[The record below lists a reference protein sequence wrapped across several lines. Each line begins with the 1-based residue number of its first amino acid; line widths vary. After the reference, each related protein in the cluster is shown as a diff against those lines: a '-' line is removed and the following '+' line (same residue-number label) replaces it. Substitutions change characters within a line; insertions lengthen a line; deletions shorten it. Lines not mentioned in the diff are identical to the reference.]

1 VFDFSH
7 LEAASAIVG
16 QCNHLSTSVQING
29 SPKASINTHAR
40 SCNCQVFFE
49 HECRVGVSAT
59 LFAIQV
65 LRCSGDMPDT
75 HSLIENDMK
84 KLFGVMADLVF
95 NTIAYTPEQYATDPE
110 ALRKAFSHVSDLVV
124 NKLVEHLK
132 Q

>member
-16 QCNHLSTSVQING
+16 QCNHLNTSVQING

-40 SCNCQVFFE
+40 SCNC
-49 HECRVGVSAT
+49 
-59 LFAIQV
+59 
-65 LRCSGDMPDT
+65 
-75 HSLIENDMK
+75 
-84 KLFGVMADLVF
+84 